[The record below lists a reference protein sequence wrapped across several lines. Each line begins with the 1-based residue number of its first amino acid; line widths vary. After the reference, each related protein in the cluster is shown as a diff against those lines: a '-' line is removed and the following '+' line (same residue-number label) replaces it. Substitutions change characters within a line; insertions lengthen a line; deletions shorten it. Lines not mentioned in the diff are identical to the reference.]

1 MSSRSA
7 GATYGV
13 PGWVGTP
20 KTVSQKIRKEV
31 SKQTHAVGRKKKL
44 KRTRPSSSPT
54 HNTRHSCFE
63 QQQLNSRT
71 VTRLVR
77 GHCPN
82 RVWTAIFLL
91 D

>member
-31 SKQTHAVGRKKKL
+31 SKQTHAVGRKKKTEANKAL
-44 KRTRPSSSPT
+44 FLA
-54 HNTRHSCFE
+54 NTQHK
-63 QQQLNSRT
+63 
-71 VTRLVR
+71 
-77 GHCPN
+77 
-82 RVWTAIFLL
+82 ALL
-91 D
+91 F